1 MNQLKKG
8 EANMDMDWS
17 ATFAVVITGLVIVF
31 AALIGLVIILYLSG
45 KIVPL
50 IDKIGKKKSTEPEAK
65 QAEPV
70 GAVPVKAAFVP
81 PVGPGPVVEAAV
93 EDGIPAK
100 TVAAITAAV
109 TTALEGQGSYAVK
122 SIKRSDKK

>member
-1 MNQLKKG
+1 
-8 EANMDMDWS
+8 MDMDWG
-17 ATFAVVITGLVIVF
+17 ATFAIVVTGLLVVF
-31 AALIGLVIILYLSG
+31 LALIGLVIILYLSG

-50 IDKIGKKKSTEPEAK
+50 IDKIGKKKSAEPEVK
-65 QAEPV
+65 QAAPV
-70 GAVPVKAAFVP
+70 AAAPVKAAFVP

>member
-1 MNQLKKG
+1 
-8 EANMDMDWS
+8 MDMDWG

-45 KIVPL
+45 WLVPQL
-50 IDKIGKKKSTEPEAK
+50 SKIGKKKTDETKTETVSAAPA
-65 QAEPV
+65 AP
-70 GAVPVKAAFVP
+70 AAFVP
-81 PVGPGPVVEAAV
+81 PVGPGPVVDAAV

-100 TVAAITAAV
+100 TVAAITSAV
-109 TTALEGQGSYAVK
+109 TTALEGQGSFAVK

>member
-1 MNQLKKG
+1 
-8 EANMDMDWS
+8 MDMDWG

-45 KIVPL
+45 WLVPL
-50 IDKIGKKKSTEPEAK
+50 LTKGGKKKNAEPEA
-65 QAEPV
+65 
-70 GAVPVKAAFVP
+70 VKAAPAPAAPAKTEFVP

-100 TVAAITAAV
+100 TVAAITSAV
-109 TTALEGQGSYAVK
+109 TVTLEGQGAYAIK

>member
-1 MNQLKKG
+1 MHWG
-8 EANMDMDWS
+8 TTIAI
-17 ATFAVVITGLVIVF
+17 VVTGISVVFMALV
-31 AALIGLVIILYLSG
+31 GLVIILYLSG

-50 IDKIGKKKSTEPEAK
+50 VDKIGKKKAAAPEVK
-65 QAEPV
+65 QAAP
-70 GAVPVKAAFVP
+70 AAAPAKAAFVP

-109 TTALEGQGSYAVK
+109 TTALEGQGTYAVK

>member
-1 MNQLKKG
+1 
-8 EANMDMDWS
+8 MDMDWG

-31 AALIGLVIILYLSG
+31 VALIGLVLILNLTGWLVPQLS
-45 KIVPL
+45 
-50 IDKIGKKKSTEPEAK
+50 KIGKKEMVDAEAK
-65 QAEPV
+65 NDSIVSATPAQAV
-70 GAVPVKAAFVP
+70 FVP